1 SYEIREKILSKI
13 QNEGILKVANLGE
26 MLDMSSD
33 AAIKVIYKLI
43 SQFQI
48 KGSFSQT
55 KQFYYSQKYIMDR
68 LIEEINKKGRVS
80 LDKLAKIFDVPGELT
95 KSFCVNLMRTN
106 AVNGFFADRGNEII
120 TSDQINK

>member
-1 SYEIREKILSKI
+1 MIKLINQYIEEERIYGIVDQKNQIFYYISYEIREKILSKI
-13 QNEGILKVANLGE
+13 QNEGILKVADLSE

-55 KQFYYSQKYIMDR
+55 KQFYYSHKYIMDR
-68 LIEEINKKGRVS
+68 LIEEINKK
-80 LDKLAKIFDVPGELT
+80 
-95 KSFCVNLMRTN
+95 
-106 AVNGFFADRGNEII
+106 
-120 TSDQINK
+120 